1 VATALHGLLSARYA
15 EEKSFDAFNLDQA
28 MQIGNVVYPDGSSG
42 HFGFDA
48 HFKESTRKGVT
59 QFRYVGNASAASASA
74 VSVPASAAVS
84 VPASARDLFG
94 GAALAAYSPKIASIV
109 ESITKAQGMSFVYSR
124 YIKSGVLPLAIALE
138 LAGGCRVLADGTLA
152 PLLYSDEDPEGKR
165 KPAFTYVLLTPNKG
179 YSPNFEGLVEYA
191 TTFQNAGE
199 AASGS
204 KVKVILG
211 SQVSAEGLDFKCIR
225 ELHLL
230 DGWYHL
236 NRIEQIEGRGIRYC
250 SHQLL
255 PPKFRNCLLYLHA
268 VAIPDYETPDLY
280 AYRVAIRKAQQI
292 GKVTRLLKVNAWDC
306 GLHLEANVLKRH
318 YTEATDAQ
326 GHDGLRNTK
335 DEEGRSYAID
345 TGYTSICDY
354 MADCAYTC
362 AIPGPVGA
370 GAAVPEGIDTQTM
383 QPFDVRILLAE
394 AADRLIKL
402 FQKGTLVYP
411 LEFVL
416 DTIYKPVL
424 RDFAVAGLR
433 ELLGTRKFRLADG
446 TVGFLILKNKYI
458 VFQPDRVTDTDIPIA
473 YRYGRVMG
481 RLPRTF
487 VLSRPGFFSAVPAA
501 AFPAAAT
508 ASAASA
514 AASAATA
521 FPATASAAT
530 ASAASAAAVARPI
543 APAKAK
549 ESLVPTDAALASL
562 GAWVTLLR
570 DYVLTETSVGSLKD
584 RVPPPFPAAAL
595 ATFNGWRW
603 VFHRFRAVDHVIRI
617 AASWWMDNLWSL
629 RQRNAILSELVL
641 KESLTEL
648 EDLVLRSVADSE
660 IIKGELR
667 GFMTIEGDA
676 AVSYCVQDGAL
687 GRCASVLQKYI
698 VESIGEPVSLKEDTH
713 DIYGLI
719 AIKEDTSV
727 FKIVNKDTGR
737 AGGAECG
744 TSSNLP
750 GKQETLRKIQGM
762 LRSILPSGHPIRGL
776 LLEDRVLDKDAEET
790 RKKDAVA
797 EQEAVKDRFEK
808 GKESEVD
815 IRHINS
821 LNLKQICSYTE
832 FLLRWLELETP
843 AGTPRFFL
851 SAVEYVRAEE
861 EERKAAD
868 KKKPKQKQKG
878 AVKK

>member
-1 VATALHGLLSARYA
+1 
-15 EEKSFDAFNLDQA
+15 
-28 MQIGNVVYPDGSSG
+28 
-42 HFGFDA
+42 
-48 HFKESTRKGVT
+48 
-59 QFRYVGNASAASASA
+59 
-74 VSVPASAAVS
+74 
-84 VPASARDLFG
+84 
-94 GAALAAYSPKIASIV
+94 
-109 ESITKAQGMSFVYSR
+109 
-124 YIKSGVLPLAIALE
+124 
-138 LAGGCRVLADGTLA
+138 
-152 PLLYSDEDPEGKR
+152 
-165 KPAFTYVLLTPNKG
+165 
-179 YSPNFEGLVEYA
+179 
-191 TTFQNAGE
+191 
-199 AASGS
+199 
-204 KVKVILG
+204 
-211 SQVSAEGLDFKCIR
+211 
-225 ELHLL
+225 
-230 DGWYHL
+230 
-236 NRIEQIEGRGIRYC
+236 
-250 SHQLL
+250 
-255 PPKFRNCLLYLHA
+255 

-326 GHDGLRNTK
+326 GNDGLRNTK

-354 MADCAYTC
+354 MEECAFTC
-362 AIPGPVGA
+362 AIPRPPPSG
-370 GAAVPEGIDTQTM
+370 DTQTL

-402 FQKGTLVYP
+402 FQKGDLVYP
-411 LEFVL
+411 LDFVL
-416 DTIYKPVL
+416 DMIYKPVL

-433 ELLGTRKFRLADG
+433 ELLGNRKFRLADG
-446 TVGFLILKNKYI
+446 TVGVLILKHKYI

-487 VLSRPGFFSAVPAA
+487 VLSRPGFFSAVPAPPSA
-501 AFPAAAT
+501 GSAGSAAAG
-508 ASAASA
+508 SAASG
-514 AASAATA
+514 
-521 FPATASAAT
+521 
-530 ASAASAAAVARPI
+530 SAASGSAAAVAAVAAVARPI

-549 ESLVPTDAALASL
+549 AKETLVPTEAALASL

-570 DYVLTETSVGSLKD
+570 EHVLTETSVGSLKD
-584 RVPPPFPAAAL
+584 RVPPPFPATAL

-603 VFHRFRAVDHVIRI
+603 VFHRFRTMNHVIRI
-617 AASWWMDNLWSL
+617 AASWWMDNLWPL
-629 RQRNAILSELVL
+629 HQRNAILSELVL

-648 EDLVLRSVADSE
+648 EDLVIRSVADSE
-660 IIKGELR
+660 IIKGDLR
-667 GFMTIEGDA
+667 GFVAIEDDT
-676 AVSYCVQDGAL
+676 AVPYCVQDGTI
-687 GRCASVLQKYI
+687 GRCASVLQKFI
-698 VESIGEPVSLKEDTH
+698 VGSIGEPVSLKEDTH
-713 DIYGLI
+713 DIYGLL
-719 AIKEDTSV
+719 AIKDDTSV
-727 FKIVNKDTGR
+727 FKIMNKDTGR

-762 LRSILPSGHPIRGL
+762 LRTLLPSEHPIRGL

-808 GKESEVD
+808 GKESELD
-815 IRHINS
+815 IGHINS

-861 EERKAAD
+861 EERKAAESQ
-868 KKKPKQKQKG
+868 KKPKQKQKG